1 MIRGY
6 REQKVSSSKLLTYDA
21 DSNAYRNF
29 LKKLEKFD
37 LTSGVGKPVRL
48 RIFYRLKSS
57 SAVLVY
63 GRIGRSRGSVNL
75 PVVIL
80 TYNEKI
86 HHSLYYI

>member
-1 MIRGY
+1 
-6 REQKVSSSKLLTYDA
+6 
-21 DSNAYRNF
+21 RNF

-57 SAVLVY
+57 SAILLY

-75 PVVIL
+75 PVVIRGATECPNSPEVSYL
-80 TYNEKI
+80 
-86 HHSLYYI
+86 